1 MRPLTASRPR
11 KRRLQRDKDF
21 TGDRLS
27 SFREVFM
34 RHGLLGLVLALCF
47 LAVPS
52 LQIAFVESLS
62 APAERPLRYVVGA
75 LIILAALSAYTWRIS
90 QNWGAAQFGWIV
102 YLGAL
107 SVWEEWVFRL
117 AIPQVLEGVGAS
129 VWLAVVL
136 SAILFG
142 ALHYFTLRWK
152 WQWCVSAAL
161 GGLYFS
167 YQMELHGNLLLV
179 AGIHWVA
186 TSLNTPRPPAPS
198 TSAAV

>member
-1 MRPLTASRPR
+1 MQPLTASRPR

-34 RHGLLGLVLALCF
+34 RHGLLGLVLAFCF
-47 LAVPS
+47 LTIPS
-52 LQIAFVESLS
+52 LQSAFVESLS
-62 APAERPLRYVVGA
+62 GPAERPIRYVVGA

-90 QNWGAAQFGWIV
+90 QQWGAAQFGWIV

-136 SAILFG
+136 SATLFG

-167 YQMELHGNLLLV
+167 YQMELHGDLLLV

-198 TSAAV
+198 VSADA